1 MKSKNGITYIAQ
13 AGVIA
18 ALYVALTYISAAFN
32 LAYGPFQIRLSEMLT
47 ILPVFTPAAIP
58 GLVIGCVIGN
68 LGSPLGIVDIIFG
81 SVATLIAAI
90 LTRSFKP
97 YKIKGLPVLSALPP
111 IIVNALV
118 IGLELYIMLPAYA
131 GLIGFAYGVL
141 SVAAGQLIACL
152 GLGLVL
158 YVAIEKSGV
167 KKSLHFE
174 S

>member
-97 YKIKGLPVLSALPP
+97 YKIKGLPVLSALP

-118 IGLELYIMLPAYA
+118 IGLEFISCCLPTR
-131 GLIGFAYGVL
+131 VL
-141 SVAAGQLIACL
+141 SALPTGSVGGCGSAHSLL
-152 GLGLVL
+152 GTGTCALCRDR
-158 YVAIEKSGV
+158 KSGV
-167 KKSLHFE
+167 KVLALLS
-174 S
+174 